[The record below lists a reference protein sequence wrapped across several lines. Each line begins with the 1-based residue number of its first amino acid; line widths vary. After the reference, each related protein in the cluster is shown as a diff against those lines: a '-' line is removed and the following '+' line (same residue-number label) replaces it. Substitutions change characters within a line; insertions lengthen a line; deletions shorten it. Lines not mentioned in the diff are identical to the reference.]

1 MISEYNHNC
10 NLQKTK
16 QTPDETEL
24 DRANKNSMSGRV
36 DRKKLGTDISPQT
49 QNRSNFSEPKN
60 YTGRCD

>member
-24 DRANKNSMSGRV
+24 DRANKNSMWMG
-36 DRKKLGTDISPQT
+36 KTEYGYIA
-49 QNRSNFSEPKN
+49 SNTK
-60 YTGRCD
+60 